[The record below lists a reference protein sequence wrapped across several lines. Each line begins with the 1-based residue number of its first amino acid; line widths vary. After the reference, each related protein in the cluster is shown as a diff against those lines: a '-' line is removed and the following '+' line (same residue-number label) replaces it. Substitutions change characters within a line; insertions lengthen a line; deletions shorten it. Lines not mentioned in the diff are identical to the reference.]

1 MKKIISAILA
11 VTLVFGMAA
20 SLAGCGGK
28 DDDSASVIRVGSKDF
43 TENLIV
49 AELYALALEDA
60 GYTVERDLD
69 IAGSM
74 VHTAITS
81 DEIDLYPEYTGTGL
95 LSVLQMDMESD
106 PDVVYNTVKEAYD
119 EQFDITWL
127 TPTEINDR
135 QGIAIRTDVAEE
147 YGIHN
152 MSQLQQNAD
161 KLRMCSQGEFEYRE
175 DGLTGLAKVYG
186 EFNFKSINVYDNG
199 IKYEILKNDEADVCP
214 GYSTDAQLVDKDS
227 FTYLEDDKGFWPPY
241 YLAPI
246 IRNELLEANPEIA
259 DVLNAVSAK
268 LDTETIVARNAKV
281 DIEQMEYED
290 VAREFYETVCK

>member
-147 YGIHN
+147 YGIYN

-175 DGLTGLAKVYG
+175 NGLTGLAKVYG

-268 LDTETIVARNAKV
+268 LDTETIVALNAKV

>member
-147 YGIHN
+147 YGIYN

-268 LDTETIVARNAKV
+268 LDTETIVALNAKV